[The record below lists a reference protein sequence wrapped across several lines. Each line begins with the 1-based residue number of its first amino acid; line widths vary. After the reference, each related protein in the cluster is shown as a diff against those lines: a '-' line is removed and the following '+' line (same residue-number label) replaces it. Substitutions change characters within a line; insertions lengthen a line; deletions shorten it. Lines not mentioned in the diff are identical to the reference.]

1 MKKGYSALCLALAA
15 AMAASVGV
23 SAASAVTKDDFS
35 DYKKAENWTVD
46 NYAPQD
52 FDYAEGRLYLAV
64 GPDGFRANRDDEAKA
79 KSYAMQGRRL
89 KCERPSSTSWS
100 ATIRLNVESTWYGA
114 RDDKEVKQRLPEL
127 DNKRIV
133 DNKKKVVFGVQLVG
147 ESGSRITFEP
157 AISLVKGGDGV
168 PMFNYAG

>member
-100 ATIRLNVESTWYGA
+100 ATIRLNVESTA
-114 RDDKEVKQRLPEL
+114 
-127 DNKRIV
+127 
-133 DNKKKVVFGVQLVG
+133 
-147 ESGSRITFEP
+147 
-157 AISLVKGGDGV
+157 
-168 PMFNYAG
+168 